1 MKQHIIYIST
11 PHIIKASSLK
21 LF

>member
-11 PHIIKASSLK
+11 HI
-21 LF
+21 